1 MYPGKRKFMTVAA
14 FLALFGG
21 AVFLGSPSFVG
32 AQDGSSPGVQPVST
46 SSPSGG
52 WAERLKGQTITENSV
67 EGRAERAA
75 KVELQHQR
83 MMDQM
88 QREMEHQPKNTG
100 TFNEMSTMH
109 QYGAGKGNGL
119 LMSDLEAQPVSN
131 KGGRCPSTAPV
142 KEYDISAINAEITLN
157 AWLDYYPK

>member
-21 AVFLGSPSFVG
+21 AAFIGSPSFVG
-32 AQDGSSPGVQPVST
+32 AQNGSSPEAQPVSM
-46 SSPSGG
+46 SSPSPG

-88 QREMEHQPKNTG
+88 QKEMEHQPKNTG
-100 TFNEMSTMH
+100 TEQIVQVNLVRELRVNAVGSILNDADVMFH
-109 QYGAGKGNGL
+109 Q
-119 LMSDLEAQPVSN
+119 
-131 KGGRCPSTAPV
+131 
-142 KEYDISAINAEITLN
+142 EITT
-157 AWLDYYPK
+157 AF